1 MMGMNNF
8 LSFQI
13 HGGSDHDGDI
23 AASVDSLLAFLESLS
38 SKAPLDIFASILPGI
53 ASMDNIH
60 PLLVHFP
67 LAFFS
72 GFFILDVAGTLA
84 KKAQWRNVASWFLYF
99 GTVGTVF
106 AVIAG
111 LIAADSV
118 EHGENVHE
126 IMERHQYFG
135 VSVLCLAVVLSL
147 WRIKSG
153 NVIKDGANSLFLILS
168 ASLCMLMILGA
179 DLGGLMVYKY
189 GVAVDP
195 VQVPE
200 GSYSHEHKP
209 EPEPEPGPSHE
220 HSH

>member
-8 LSFQI
+8 SSFRI
-13 HGGSDHDGDI
+13 HGGSDHGGGI
-23 AASVDSLLAFLESLS
+23 AESVASLLTFLESLS
-38 SKAPLDIFASILPGI
+38 SKAPLDIFASVLPGI
-53 ASMDNIH
+53 AGMDNIH

-67 LAFFS
+67 LAFLS
-72 GFFILDVAGTLA
+72 GFFVLDVAGTLA

-99 GTVGTVF
+99 GTVGAVF

-118 EHGENVHE
+118 QHGENVHE

-135 VSVLCLAVVLSL
+135 VSVLCLAVLLSL

-153 NVIKDGANSLFLILS
+153 SAIKDGANSLFLIIS
-168 ASLCMLMILGA
+168 ASLWTLMIVGA

-189 GVAVDP
+189 GVAVDA

-200 GSYSHEHKP
+200 GGYSHEHKHEHP
-209 EPEPEPGPSHE
+209 HE